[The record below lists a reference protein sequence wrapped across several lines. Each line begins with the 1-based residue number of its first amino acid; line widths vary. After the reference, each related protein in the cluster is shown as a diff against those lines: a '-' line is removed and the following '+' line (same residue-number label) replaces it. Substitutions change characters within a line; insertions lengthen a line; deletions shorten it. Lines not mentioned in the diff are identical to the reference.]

1 MSTTDLQTR
10 LARITAA
17 IDSGERTVTTSDGA
31 FVTYR
36 TLEEMREVQR
46 GLQAQLAP
54 AGVRTRPLV
63 IRASFGT
70 LRGG

>member
-10 LARITAA
+10 LTRLTAA
-17 IDSGERTVTTSDGA
+17 IDSGERTVTTADGA
-31 FVTYR
+31 SVTYR
-36 TLEEMREVQR
+36 TLDEMREVQR

-54 AGVRTRPLV
+54 AGARARPLV
-63 IRASFGT
+63 FRASFGT